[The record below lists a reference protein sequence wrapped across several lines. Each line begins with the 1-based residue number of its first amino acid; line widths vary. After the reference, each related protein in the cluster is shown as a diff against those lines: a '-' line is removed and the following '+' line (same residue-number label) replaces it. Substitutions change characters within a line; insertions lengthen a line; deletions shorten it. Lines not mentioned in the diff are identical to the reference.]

1 MAVVPLLP
9 RAASPRPAPSPA
21 NVLHWPVGSALP
33 ALDRPP
39 AGSPWA
45 DAEWRA
51 GNRWRWL
58 HDAPQAAK
66 ANFAAVDG
74 ARDHINLVRPVL
86 DADGTGQALV
96 ARLVAKSRQGV
107 KVHLLVGAERGWP
120 AHRPASRVLRE
131 AGVHLAALPP
141 PAELDARWWAGATPA
156 DERGAC
162 WLVVDG
168 RQAVIGLAGAA
179 HGPAVDG
186 RLRPARRQ
194 EVALAGPAVALL
206 QARFIDAWLAASGRR
221 PYLARY
227 FPQPTPR
234 GEGLVALAD
243 DDQPLC
249 RALHGAR
256 RSVLVA
262 AERWQPTPALA
273 AAAEGALQRG
283 VELRVLLPADD
294 DGRPLHRGHRVH
306 GRLAG
311 LKLHAI
317 TRRRWPGEMASVD
330 GRWAVFGATGVDRDD
345 GRHPAALPRLPAL
358 LCADAEAAAQLTAEL
373 RQDLQRARPLPA
385 PKPWF
390 LRWLR

>member
-1 MAVVPLLP
+1 M
-9 RAASPRPAPSPA
+9 
-21 NVLHWPVGSALP
+21 LHWPVGSALP

-66 ANFAAVDG
+66 AQFAALDG
-74 ARDHINLVRPVL
+74 ARDHVNLVRPVL

-96 ARLVAKSRQGV
+96 ARLAAKARQGV

-120 AHRPASRVLRE
+120 AHRPASRLLQE
-131 AGVHLAALPP
+131 AGVHLAQCPSL
-141 PAELDARWWAGATPA
+141 AEPGTRWWPGAAAA

-168 RQAVIGLAGAA
+168 RQAVVGLAGGARA
-179 HGPAVDG
+179 PAVDG

-206 QARFIDAWLAASGRR
+206 QARFIDAWQAASGRR

-234 GEGLVALAD
+234 GEGLVALAV

-262 AERWQPTPALA
+262 VERWQPTPALA

-294 DGRPLHRGHRVH
+294 DGRPLHRVH
-306 GRLAG
+306 GRLSG
-311 LKLHAI
+311 VRMHAI
-317 TRRRWPGEMASVD
+317 ARRRWPGELASVD
-330 GRWAVFGATGVDRDD
+330 GRWAVFGPTGADCGD
-345 GRHPAALPRLPAL
+345 GRHPAAMPWLPAL
-358 LCADAEAAAQLTAEL
+358 LCADADAAAQLTAEL
-373 RQDLQRARPLPA
+373 RQDLQRGRPLPPPRA
-385 PKPWF
+385 WF
-390 LRWLR
+390 LRWLG